1 MLVDVKIEAPG
12 DQLDQ
17 HGSEAMPVPLPWH
30 GLGLI
35 DTGADVSCVN
45 VGVAQALNIK
55 PVTRYRVNTPS
66 GVEVRDVYQ
75 LRVTLGAG
83 LDNPP
88 DPIDVKAPEVQIAVG
103 TMLIGRDVLGR
114 GELAWYGPDARFEW
128 VLPRSRG

>member
-1 MLVDVKIEAPG
+1 
-12 DQLDQ
+12 
-17 HGSEAMPVPLPWH
+17 MPVPLPWY

-45 VGVAQALNIK
+45 VGVAQALNIE
-55 PVTRYRVNTPS
+55 PVTRYRINTPS

-75 LRVTLGAG
+75 LRVTLGVG

-88 DPIDVKAPEVQIAVG
+88 DPIDVKAPEVRIAVG
-103 TMLIGRDVLGR
+103 TMLIGRDILSR
-114 GELAWYGPDARFEW
+114 GELAWYGPDGRFEW